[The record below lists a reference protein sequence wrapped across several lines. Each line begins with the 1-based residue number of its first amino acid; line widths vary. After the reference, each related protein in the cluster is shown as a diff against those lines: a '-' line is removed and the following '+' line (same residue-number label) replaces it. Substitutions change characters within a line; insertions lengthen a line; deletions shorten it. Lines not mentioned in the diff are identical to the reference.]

1 MKTLKIVLIFFIL
14 NSCSFNKKNLKKI
27 LGDSHQVLSYSE
39 QIDLGSNNNWEYES
53 DTGVKV
59 LIYQNKL
66 LVYKEEPNKKDQEK
80 RYFLHVKLMNSEVLN
95 LDFNFSEFEI
105 PLNSLEER
113 HKNYMLAVV
122 DLPKEPIFSVSIGQ
136 FDTNGRIWQTIFH
149 EDQFR

>member
-1 MKTLKIVLIFFIL
+1 MKQILVLLILITIV
-14 NSCSFNKKNLKKI
+14 SCNFNKKEILKI
-27 LGDSHQVLSYSE
+27 LGDNNQVLSYSE

-53 DTGVKV
+53 ETGVKV

-66 LVYKEEPNKKDQEK
+66 LAYKEDPNKKDQEK
-80 RYFLHVKLMNSEVLN
+80 RYFLHVKLMNSEILN

-105 PLNSLEER
+105 PLSSLEER